1 MDLGLRN
8 KIALVTGAGSG
19 IGHAIALSL
28 AGEGVHLVATDVRQE
43 TAAVTAAAATA
54 CGVDALGVGL
64 DVTNYEQ
71 AQAAV
76 QHAVQRFGRIDILV
90 NCAGAWRVN
99 LFMDSQ
105 PEDWTFEVHT
115 CFMGVV
121 HCTRAVLD
129 GMIAQRSGKIV
140 NIASDAGRVG
150 EVRQAVYSGAKAAV
164 IAFSKAVAKEVGR
177 YNIHVNCVCPGLT
190 STPATAEILTPELQ
204 ARIVRLY
211 PLGRLG
217 LPEDVA
223 KAVTFLASD
232 SASHITGQTL
242 SVSGGYTMV

>member
-1 MDLGLRN
+1 MDLGLRD

-19 IGHAIALSL
+19 IGQAIALSL
-28 AGEGVHLVATDVRQE
+28 AGEGVRLVATDLREE
-43 TAAVTAAAATA
+43 TVVATATAATA
-54 CGVDALGVGL
+54 CGIEALGLPL
-64 DVTNYEQ
+64 DVTHYGQ
-71 AQAAV
+71 AQAVV
-76 QHAVQRFGRIDILV
+76 QHVMQRFGRLDILV

-99 LFMDSQ
+99 LFVDSQ
-105 PEDWTFEVHT
+105 PEDWAFEVNT

-177 YNIHVNCVCPGLT
+177 HNIHVNCVCPGFT
-190 STPATAEILTPELQ
+190 KTPATTERLTPELE

-211 PLGRLG
+211 PLGKLG
-217 LPEDVA
+217 LPADVA
-223 KAVTFLASD
+223 QAVTFLASD
-232 SASHITGQTL
+232 GASHITGQTL
-242 SVSGGYTMV
+242 SVSGGYSMV

>member
-1 MDLGLRN
+1 MDLGLRD

-19 IGHAIALSL
+19 IGQAIALSL
-28 AGEGVHLVATDVRQE
+28 AGEGARLVATDVRQE
-43 TAAVTAAAATA
+43 TAAATAAAATA
-54 CGVDALGVGL
+54 CGVEALGVPL

-71 AQAAV
+71 AQAVV
-76 QHAVQRFGRIDILV
+76 QQAVQRFGRVDILV

-99 LFMDSQ
+99 LFVDSQ
-105 PEDWTFEVHT
+105 PEDWTFEVNT

-129 GMIAQRSGKIV
+129 GMIAQRRGKIV

-164 IAFSKAVAKEVGR
+164 MAFSKAVAKEVGR
-177 YNIHVNCVCPGLT
+177 YNVHVNCVCPGFT
-190 STPATAEILTPELQ
+190 KTPATTERLTPDLE

>member
-1 MDLGLRN
+1 MDLGLRD

-19 IGHAIALSL
+19 IGQAIALSL
-28 AGEGVHLVATDVRQE
+28 AGEGVRLIATDLRQE
-43 TAAVTAAAATA
+43 TVETTATAATTR
-54 CGVDALGVGL
+54 GIEALGLQL
-64 DVTNYEQ
+64 DVTDYGQ
-71 AQAAV
+71 AQAVV
-76 QHAVQRFGRIDILV
+76 QHVMQRFGRIDILV

-99 LFMDSQ
+99 LFVDSQ
-105 PEDWTFEVHT
+105 PEDWTFEVNT

-129 GMIAQRSGKIV
+129 GMIAQRRGKIV
-140 NIASDAGRVG
+140 NISSDAGRVG

-177 YNIHVNCVCPGLT
+177 YNINVNCVCPGFT
-190 STPATAEILTPELQ
+190 RTPATTDRLTPDLE

-232 SASHITGQTL
+232 GASHITGQTL

>member
-1 MDLGLRN
+1 MELGLQD

-19 IGHAIALSL
+19 IGQAIALSL
-28 AGEGVHLVATDVRQE
+28 AGEGARLVATDVREE
-43 TAAVTAAAATA
+43 TAAATAAAAMA
-54 CGVDALGVGL
+54 GGVDALGLAL
-64 DVTNYEQ
+64 DVTSYGQ
-71 AQAAV
+71 AQAVV
-76 QHAVQRFGRIDILV
+76 QQAVQRFGRVDILI

-99 LFMDSQ
+99 LFVDFQ
-105 PEDWTFEVHT
+105 PEDWTFEVNT

-129 GMIAQRSGKIV
+129 GMIAQRSGKII

-177 YNIHVNCVCPGLT
+177 YNIHVNCVCPGFT
-190 STPATAEILTPELQ
+190 KTPATTERLTPDLE

-217 LPEDVA
+217 LPADVA
-223 KAVTFLASD
+223 QAVTFLASD
-232 SASHITGQTL
+232 GASHITGQTL

>member
-1 MDLGLRN
+1 MDLGLRD

-19 IGHAIALSL
+19 IGQAIALSL
-28 AGEGVHLVATDVRQE
+28 AGEGVRLVATDVREE
-43 TAAVTAAAATA
+43 TAAATA
-54 CGVDALGVGL
+54 AAVTTGGVEALGLPL
-64 DVTNYEQ
+64 DVTHYEQ
-71 AQAAV
+71 AQAVV
-76 QHAVQRFGRIDILV
+76 QQVMQRFGRIDILV

-105 PEDWTFEVHT
+105 PEDWTFEVNT

-129 GMIAQRSGKIV
+129 GMMAQRSGKIV

-177 YNIHVNCVCPGLT
+177 YNIHVNCVCPGFT
-190 STPATAEILTPELQ
+190 KTPATTERLTPELE

-211 PLGRLG
+211 PLGKLG
-217 LPEDVA
+217 TPEDVA

-232 SASHITGQTL
+232 GASHITGQTL
-242 SVSGGYTMV
+242 SVSGGYSMV

>member
-1 MDLGLRN
+1 MDLGLRD

-19 IGHAIALSL
+19 IGQAIALSL
-28 AGEGVHLVATDVRQE
+28 AGEGVRLIATDLRQE
-43 TAAVTAAAATA
+43 TVEATATAATT
-54 CGVDALGVGL
+54 CGIEALGLQL
-64 DVTNYEQ
+64 DVTDYGQ
-71 AQAAV
+71 AQAVV
-76 QHAVQRFGRIDILV
+76 QHVMQRFGRIDILV

-99 LFMDSQ
+99 LFVDSQ

-129 GMIAQRSGKIV
+129 GMIAQRRGKIV

-177 YNIHVNCVCPGLT
+177 SNIHVNCVCPGFT
-190 STPATAEILTPELQ
+190 RTPATSERLTSALE

-232 SASHITGQTL
+232 GASHITGQTL

>member
-1 MDLGLRN
+1 MDLGLRD

-19 IGHAIALSL
+19 IGQAIALSL
-28 AGEGVHLVATDVRQE
+28 AGEGVRLVATDLREE
-43 TAAVTAAAATA
+43 TVVATATAATA
-54 CGVDALGVGL
+54 CGIEALGLPL
-64 DVTNYEQ
+64 DVTHYGQ
-71 AQAAV
+71 AQAVV
-76 QHAVQRFGRIDILV
+76 QHVMQRFGRLDILV
-90 NCAGAWRVN
+90 NCAGTWRVN
-99 LFMDSQ
+99 LFVDSQ
-105 PEDWTFEVHT
+105 PEDWAFEVNT

-177 YNIHVNCVCPGLT
+177 HNIHVNCVCPGFT
-190 STPATAEILTPELQ
+190 KTPATTERLTPELE

-211 PLGRLG
+211 PLGKLG
-217 LPEDVA
+217 LPADVA
-223 KAVTFLASD
+223 QAVTFLASD
-232 SASHITGQTL
+232 GASHITGQTL
-242 SVSGGYTMV
+242 SVSGGYSMV

>member
-1 MDLGLRN
+1 MDLGLRD

-19 IGHAIALSL
+19 IGQAIALSL
-28 AGEGVHLVATDVRQE
+28 AGEGVRLIATDLRQE
-43 TAAVTAAAATA
+43 TVEAMATAATA
-54 CGVDALGVGL
+54 RGTEALGLQL
-64 DVTNYEQ
+64 DVTDYGQ
-71 AQAAV
+71 AQAVV
-76 QHAVQRFGRIDILV
+76 QHVMQRFGRIDILV

-99 LFMDSQ
+99 LFVDSQ
-105 PEDWTFEVHT
+105 PEDWSFEVNT

-129 GMIAQRSGKIV
+129 GIITQRSGKIV

-177 YNIHVNCVCPGLT
+177 YNIHINCVCPGFT
-190 STPATAEILTPELQ
+190 KTPATTERLTPELE

-211 PLGRLG
+211 PLGKLG
-217 LPEDVA
+217 TPEDVA

-232 SASHITGQTL
+232 GANHITGQTL
-242 SVSGGYTMV
+242 SVSGGYTTA

>member
-1 MDLGLRN
+1 MDLGLRD

-19 IGHAIALSL
+19 IGQAIALSL
-28 AGEGVHLVATDVRQE
+28 AGEGVRLVATDLREE
-43 TAAVTAAAATA
+43 TVVATATAATA
-54 CGVDALGVGL
+54 CGIEALGLPL
-64 DVTNYEQ
+64 DVTHYGQ
-71 AQAAV
+71 AQAVV
-76 QHAVQRFGRIDILV
+76 QHVMQRLGRIDILV

-99 LFMDSQ
+99 LFVDSQ
-105 PEDWTFEVHT
+105 PEDWAFEVNT

-164 IAFSKAVAKEVGR
+164 IAFSKAVAKEGGR
-177 YNIHVNCVCPGLT
+177 YNIHVNCVCPGFT
-190 STPATAEILTPELQ
+190 KTPATTERLTPELE

-211 PLGRLG
+211 PLGKLG
-217 LPEDVA
+217 LPADVA
-223 KAVTFLASD
+223 QAVTFLASD
-232 SASHITGQTL
+232 GASHITGQTL
-242 SVSGGYTMV
+242 SVSGGYSMV

>member
-1 MDLGLRN
+1 MDLGLRH

-19 IGHAIALSL
+19 IGQAIALSL
-28 AGEGVHLVATDVRQE
+28 AGEGVRLIATDLRQE
-43 TAAVTAAAATA
+43 TVVATATAATA
-54 CGVDALGVGL
+54 GGTEALGLQL
-64 DVTNYEQ
+64 DVTDYGQ
-71 AQAAV
+71 AQAVV
-76 QHAVQRFGRIDILV
+76 QHVMQRFGRIDILV

-99 LFMDSQ
+99 LFVDSQ
-105 PEDWTFEVHT
+105 PEDWTFEVNT

-129 GMIAQRSGKIV
+129 GMIVQQSGKIV

-177 YNIHVNCVCPGLT
+177 YNIHVNCICPGFT
-190 STPATAEILTPELQ
+190 KTPATTERLTPELE

-211 PLGRLG
+211 PLGKLG
-217 LPEDVA
+217 TPEDVA

-232 SASHITGQTL
+232 GASHITGQTL
-242 SVSGGYTMV
+242 SVSGGYSMV